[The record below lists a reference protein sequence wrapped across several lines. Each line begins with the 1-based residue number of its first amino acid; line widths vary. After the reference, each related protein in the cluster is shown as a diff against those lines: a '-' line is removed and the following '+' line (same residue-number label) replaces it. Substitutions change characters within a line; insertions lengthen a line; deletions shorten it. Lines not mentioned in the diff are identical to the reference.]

1 MILDARTQKTQPH
14 SFTSKEARSGGF
26 LRIPLAAIREIG
38 QPAQTLAGLVYCLA
52 QDGAATFRRL
62 DLIARASGLKKRTV
76 QTHLIKLET
85 LGLIV
90 KHGRQKRRTVSYGL
104 SGGRD
109 WFADGFLCLP
119 AYATSLP
126 WAQRLVLSWVLLR
139 CENRDA
145 CQDSVSRMVSEL
157 GISRRAA
164 QEAIKSLVEAG
175 LIDREPGHSPGNT
188 STRLSAETSTEG
200 AQILPQRGRRNCHRS
215 EEDNLTRNKITTN
228 EAFGSVGKIG
238 AKDLD
243 DLPALHARLVVTGA
257 IEGSEHGTVCFFAL
271 AAHAMRLG
279 KRPDAMLAWL
289 LRRQLFHYATDA
301 DVDSGWQLRKQQRP
315 EPRQGGLQGLATILE
330 TIRS

>member
-14 SFTSKEARSGGF
+14 SFTSKEARSAGF
-26 LRIPLAAIREIG
+26 LRIPLAAIRELS
-38 QPAQTLAGLVYCLA
+38 QPAQTLAGLIHCLK
-52 QDGAATFRRL
+52 QDGASTFRRL

-90 KHGRQKRRTVSYGL
+90 KFGRRKRRTVSYGL

-119 AYATSLP
+119 AYATPLP

-139 CENRDA
+139 CENRDC
-145 CQDSVSRMVSEL
+145 CQDSVSRMVKEL

-175 LIDREPGHSPGNT
+175 LIDRESGHSPDNA
-188 STRLSAETSTEG
+188 STRLSAETATEG
-200 AQILPQRGRRNCHRS
+200 AQKLPQRGRRNCHRS
-215 EEDNLTRNKITTN
+215 ERDKLTKNKTTVDKGGFVARISKEDFEN
-228 EAFGSVGKIG
+228 
-238 AKDLD
+238 
-243 DLPALHARLVVTGA
+243 LPALHARLIVAGA
-257 IEGSEHGTVCFFAL
+257 LDGSENGTVCFFAL

-279 KRPDAMLAWL
+279 KNPQALLAHL
-289 LRRQLFHYATDA
+289 IRQKLFHFASDA

-315 EPRQGGLQGLATILE
+315 EPRRGGLQGLATILE